1 MNYEKRILDTIK
13 DDLIKS
19 KNKCSEGSLLVL
31 KDNKKIEFEKLEKI
45 KYKNQKLEEV
55 ITDERDSYK
64 NRVSELEEQLNTLK
78 QAVIKLAVFID
89 DSKFM

>member
-45 KYKNQKLEEV
+45 KYKNQKLEE
-55 ITDERDSYK
+55 
-64 NRVSELEEQLNTLK
+64 QLNTLK